1 MKNNN
6 TQRRDFLRT
15 ATSLAVASG
24 LPTLDTL
31 TNLAHAAGGVTPTD
45 VADDYKAIVCVFL
58 YGGQDHSNIVI
69 PYADSGG
76 GTAEYDRYVQA
87 RKYENAA
94 QDQNSAHLAY
104 LRSNLAATTLPATSV
119 NSLTGNASPSAG
131 GWTTNTFG
139 RQFAMN
145 PEYKELR
152 ALYNAPNSKLAV
164 IANTG
169 PLLSPVNRHQWYT
182 DTFTSLPVSL
192 YSHDDMQKNWMSGTA
207 DIANPDEG
215 IGGRIAAQM
224 ASMNGAAPIS
234 ISVSVAGSNAF
245 MLTNNNAA
253 IPYQIGT
260 GAIGRIGQST
270 DTPPKTICNSD
281 TAYVANPANGA
292 YCVRGGPIEI
302 KSGYSYYSQ
311 MRDAFQRRVT
321 AAGSSNNVYLNQ
333 WRGTMDQSIKTE
345 IAVRN
350 ALTNSPPNELIVE
363 PFNGVTVA
371 AGEFNPL
378 AAQLQMVAALIR
390 ASTQL
395 GAGTPATPLKR
406 QIFFVGIGGFDTHG
420 SDFWVRN
427 PELNRKISKSI
438 NAFWT
443 AMGNIKVRGQ
453 STGSA
458 QDKVTLFTMSDFGRT
473 LDSNGKGCDHGW
485 GAHHIVL
492 GGAVKGGQIY
502 GADHNVAAGQI
513 PNDAEITSQ
522 KSRYMS
528 VDANAGA
535 MPRYGIPPLWYE
547 GTQGNT
553 GPGGKTNGLNH
564 ALDRGELLP
573 TMASDAYVA
582 TVARW
587 FGVTEANLFSTFPK
601 LQGAH
606 SSFSTA
612 SGVGFM
618 TI

>member
-6 TQRRDFLRT
+6 AQRRDFLRT
-15 ATSLAVASG
+15 ATTLAVASG

-31 TNLAHAAGGVTPTD
+31 SNLAHAAGGITPTD
-45 VADDYKAIVCVFL
+45 VADDYKALVCVFF
-58 YGGQDHSNIVI
+58 YGGQDHSNIII
-69 PYADSGG
+69 PYADAGG
-76 GTAEYDRYVQA
+76 GTTEYDRYVA
-87 RKYENAA
+87 GRKYETQA
-94 QDQNSAHLAY
+94 QNQNSAHLAY
-104 LRSNLAATTLPATSV
+104 LRSNLAATTLPTTNV
-119 NSLTGNASPSAG
+119 NSLTGNASPAAG
-131 GWTTNTFG
+131 GWTTNTYG

-152 ALYNAPNSKLAV
+152 ALYTAPNSKLAV

-207 DIANPDEG
+207 DIANPSEG

-224 ASMNGAAPIS
+224 ASLNGVAPIS

-245 MLTNNNAA
+245 MLTNNTAA

-260 GAIGRIGQST
+260 GAIGRIGQNT
-270 DTPPKTICNSD
+270 ETPPKTICNTDSS
-281 TAYVANPANGA
+281 YVANASNGA
-292 YCVRGGPIEI
+292 YCVRGGPISI
-302 KSGYSYYSQ
+302 DSGYSYYSQ
-311 MRDAFQRRVT
+311 IRDAFQRRIT
-321 AAGSSNNVYLNQ
+321 AAGSTNNVYLNQ

-350 ALTNSPPNELIVE
+350 ALLNSPPTEQIVE
-363 PFNGVTVA
+363 PFNGVTVS

-406 QIFFVGIGGFDTHG
+406 QIFFVAIGGFDTHG
-420 SDFWVRN
+420 SDFWQRN
-427 PELNRKISKSI
+427 PELNGKISKAI

-443 AMGNIKVRGQ
+443 AMGNIKIRGQ
-453 STGSA
+453 TTGSA

-473 LDSNGKGCDHGW
+473 LDSNGSGSDHGW
-485 GAHHIVL
+485 GGHHIVL
-492 GGAVKGGQIY
+492 GGAVRGGQIY
-502 GADHNVAAGQI
+502 GADHNVAAAQI
-513 PNDAEITSQ
+513 PNDREFTTQ

-547 GTQGNT
+547 GSQGNT

-573 TMASDAYVA
+573 TMSSDAYVA

-587 FGVTEANLFSTFPK
+587 FGVSESSLFNTFPK

-606 SSFSTA
+606 PSFSAA

-618 TI
+618 NI

>member
-1 MKNNN
+1 MKNTNA
-6 TQRRDFLRT
+6 QRRDFLRT

-31 TNLAHAAGGVTPTD
+31 TNLAHAAGGITPTD
-45 VADDYKAIVCVFL
+45 VADDYKALVCVFL
-58 YGGQDHSNIVI
+58 FGGQDHANIVI
-69 PYADSGG
+69 PYADAGG
-76 GTAEYDRYVQA
+76 GTTEYDRYATA
-87 RKYENAA
+87 RKYENDA
-94 QDQNSAHLAY
+94 QNQNSGHLAY
-104 LRSNLAATTLPATSV
+104 LRSNLTATTLNTTNV

-131 GWTTNTFG
+131 GWTTNTYG

-145 PEYKELR
+145 PEYRELR
-152 ALYNAPNSKLAV
+152 ELYNAPNSKLAI

-169 PLLSPVNRHQWYT
+169 PLLSPVTRHQWYT
-182 DTFTSLPVSL
+182 GTYSSLPVSL
-192 YSHDDMQKNWMSGTA
+192 YSHNDMQANWMSGTA
-207 DIANPDEG
+207 DIANPTEG

-224 ASMNGAAPIS
+224 ASINGAAPIS

-245 MLTNNNAA
+245 MLTNNTAA

-270 DTPPKTICNSD
+270 ATPPATICNTE
-281 TAYVANPANGA
+281 TAYVANPSNGA
-292 YCVRGGPIEI
+292 YCIRGGPIAI
-302 KSGYSYYSQ
+302 NSGYSWNRQLLDS
-311 MRDAFQRRVT
+311 FQRRITT
-321 AAGSSNNVYLNQ
+321 AGTSNNVYLSQ

-350 ALTNSPPNELIVE
+350 ALLNSPPNELIVE
-363 PFNGVTVA
+363 PFVGVTVN
-371 AGEFNPL
+371 GNEFNPL

-395 GAGTPATPLKR
+395 GANATPLKR

-420 SDFWVRN
+420 SDFWERN
-427 PELNRKISKSI
+427 PDLNKKISKSI
-438 NAFWT
+438 NAFWS

-458 QDKVTLFTMSDFGRT
+458 QDKVTLFTMSDFGRS

-485 GAHHIVL
+485 GGHHIVL

-502 GADHNVAAGQI
+502 GADHNVANSQI
-513 PNDAEITSQ
+513 PNDAQFTTQ
-522 KSRYMS
+522 KSRFMS
-528 VDANAGA
+528 VDATAGA
-535 MPRYGIPPLWYE
+535 MPRYGIPPLEYDN
-547 GTQGNT
+547 TQGNT

-573 TMASDAYVA
+573 TMASDAYIA
-582 TVARW
+582 TIARW

-606 SSFSTA
+606 PSFSAA